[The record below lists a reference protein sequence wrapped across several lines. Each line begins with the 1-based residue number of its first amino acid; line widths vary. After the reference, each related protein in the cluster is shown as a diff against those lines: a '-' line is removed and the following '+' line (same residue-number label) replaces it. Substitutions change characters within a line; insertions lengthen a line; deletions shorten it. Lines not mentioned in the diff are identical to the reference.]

1 MVLQIC
7 HDLLLNGQRA
17 RQRELWY
24 RLKGR
29 ELFSSPRDV
38 AEAVADAAS
47 LLAVPR
53 AALGVT
59 CSSKGLVAGAL
70 TIHDRGGGPEVD
82 CARAGGGGGHP
93 IPGDT
98 AAIARYD
105 FQTEAAFVLVVE
117 KDTVLARLA
126 QEGLPA
132 AGPCILVTGRGF
144 PDLGTRAFL
153 VALHAACPALP
164 LLGLADWNPSGASI
178 LGLYRFGGR
187 GSEEA
192 AACALPTLR
201 WLGARACMLEEA
213 AAGDFQVRLAGE
225 GCIKPS
231 SGTGKGPLRLAYP
244 GVRAAASAH
253 PAAPPQELTPRDQAV
268 LGNLRASLADTAP
281 AWADELGRM
290 GAAGVKAE
298 LEAVAE
304 GSGRTLSE
312 VVLAA
317 VEAEDWL

>member
-1 MVLQIC
+1 M
-7 HDLLLNGQRA
+7 
-17 RQRELWY
+17 
-24 RLKGR
+24 
-29 ELFSSPRDV
+29 

-53 AALGVT
+53 AALNVT

-98 AAIARYD
+98 AAIARFD
-105 FQTEAAFVLVVE
+105 FQTDASFVLVVE
-117 KDTVLARLA
+117 KDTVLQRLA
-126 QEGLPA
+126 QEGLPG

-144 PDLGTRAFL
+144 PDLATRAFL
-153 VALHAACPALP
+153 HALHTACPALP
-164 LLGLADWNPSGASI
+164 LLGLADWNPSGAAI

-213 AAGDFQVRLAGE
+213 PPDGFQAGGGTMGSCCMQPEIAPRVRQGLLG
-225 GCIKPS
+225 
-231 SGTGKGPLRLAYP
+231 L
-244 GVRAAASAH
+244 
-253 PAAPPQELTPRDQAV
+253 AV
-268 LGNLRASLADTAP
+268 LGP
-281 AWADELGRM
+281 
-290 GAAGVKAE
+290 
-298 LEAVAE
+298 
-304 GSGRTLSE
+304 SE
-312 VVLAA
+312 PPPQRGPCPSSHSFHRS
-317 VEAEDWL
+317 